1 MLSRKTEENAERVL
15 QWILI
20 GKPSRGQNDREFGRM
35 GLESWL
41 SRFFYSRV
49 QLLLLQRTQDQF
61 PALTLGTLQ
70 LPTYT
75 VPGGL
80 TPSFGLCRHTD
91 VHIKYIKISV

>member
-41 SRFFYSRV
+41 SRFFYSQV
-49 QLLLLQRTQDQF
+49 L
-61 PALTLGTLQ
+61 
-70 LPTYT
+70 
-75 VPGGL
+75 
-80 TPSFGLCRHTD
+80 
-91 VHIKYIKISV
+91 KISSQHSHWAPYSYLHIQFQVV

>member
-41 SRFFYSRV
+41 SRFF
-49 QLLLLQRTQDQF
+49 LLSSAQDQF

-75 VPGGL
+75 VQGGL
-80 TPSFGLCRHTD
+80 TPYFGLCRHTD

>member
-41 SRFFYSRV
+41 SRFF
-49 QLLLLQRTQDQF
+49 LLSSAQDQF